1 MDGPKFTLFSA
12 MMLRRQKLQIIALLL
27 ALTTAG
33 TSGAL
38 AQDPEYTQ
46 FFNNP
51 IHVSPAY
58 AGAYGIQ
65 GNVVPAPRVVSSH
78 RNQWPAMSGAYVTS
92 GITFD
97 RYVRCLL
104 YTSPSPRDS

>member
-1 MDGPKFTLFSA
+1 
-12 MMLRRQKLQIIALLL
+12 MLCVGTILIIALFFAV
-27 ALTTAG
+27 ALVSPG
-33 TSGAL
+33 HAL

-65 GNVVPAPRVVSSH
+65 GSTGPAVSSH
-78 RNQWPAMSGAYVTS
+78 RNQWPSLSGAYVTS

-97 RYVRCLL
+97 RYVRALHGGL
-104 YTSPSPRDS
+104 APRFKR